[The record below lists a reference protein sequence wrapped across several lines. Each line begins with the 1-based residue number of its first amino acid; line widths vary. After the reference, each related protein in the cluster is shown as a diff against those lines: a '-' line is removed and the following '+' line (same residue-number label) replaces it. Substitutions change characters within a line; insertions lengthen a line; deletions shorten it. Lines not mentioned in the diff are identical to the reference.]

1 MALLAYFQRHV
12 ILEDGFV
19 RLQRGSVAHYI
30 PEHGQDRGEELDAA
44 GRRSGQDV
52 ISRTAR
58 PRHPRYPLG
67 GSASSMGKGSSI
79 AICSHPSAGPSSFH
93 RRASQPGRPPLR
105 KAG

>member
-30 PEHGQDRGEELDAA
+30 PEHGQGRCEDLDAA

-52 ISRTAR
+52 ISRTG
-58 PRHPRYPLG
+58 PLPTLIERD
-67 GSASSMGKGSSI
+67 ANV
-79 AICSHPSAGPSSFH
+79 
-93 RRASQPGRPPLR
+93 PPLDVLIAEAQHAEQLLR
-105 KAG
+105 RLPKAA